1 MKMKFV
7 PICCGLNC
15 LPLNPY
21 VEALS
26 ATTVPPPQHTH
37 SETVFGDEASKEV
50 IKLNEVICM
59 GSNPI

>member
-1 MKMKFV
+1 MKCV

-26 ATTVPPPQHTH
+26 ASPAPPTPHPPNHTHTH

-50 IKLNEVICM
+50 IKLK
-59 GSNPI
+59 